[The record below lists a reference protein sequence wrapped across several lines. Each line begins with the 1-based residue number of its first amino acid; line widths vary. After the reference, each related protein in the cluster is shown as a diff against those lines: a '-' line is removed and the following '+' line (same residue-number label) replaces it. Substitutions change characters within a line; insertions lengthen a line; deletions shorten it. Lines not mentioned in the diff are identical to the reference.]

1 MSAPREAESLR
12 TREILAPGAV
22 TVNQTADPGLNLLG
36 FYLARAASST
46 GTELSP

>member
-36 FYLARAASST
+36 FLPRPSRKLD
-46 GTELSP
+46 GD